1 MGGESV
7 MIVLLWKKR
16 GKIRKLT
23 IVVYFSL
30 AKASERIW
38 LATETVDEAIRIP
51 VIGNKRRTNATQLG
65 KLQPKP
71 SPLQVI

>member
-7 MIVLLWKKR
+7 IIVLLWKKR

-30 AKASERIW
+30 AKASNRIW
-38 LATETVDEAIRIP
+38 PAIETVDEAIRIP
-51 VIGNKRRTNATQLG
+51 VIGNK
-65 KLQPKP
+65 
-71 SPLQVI
+71 